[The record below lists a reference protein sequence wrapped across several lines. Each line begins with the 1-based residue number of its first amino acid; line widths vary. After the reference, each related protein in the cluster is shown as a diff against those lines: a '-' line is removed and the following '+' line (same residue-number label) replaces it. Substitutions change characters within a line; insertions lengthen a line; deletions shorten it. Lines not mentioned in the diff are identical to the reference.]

1 MKAPL
6 VITLLMLSPVTAFA
20 EEVTDIEIPAACLP
34 YADTTT
40 DIEEAATWNQILSF
54 AACVQDA
61 SLEHIDDA
69 EQLPALIARFELA
82 LAPSMALYL
91 AALEH
96 GPTPV
101 QLRAA
106 FQIGM
111 MQISLI
117 TRARESLVAPDDR
130 QKNAKSAASYR
141 KLQHQL
147 EPLLQTPAK
156 LAWTLFMTIDQVASE
171 APSTITD
178 DVTRNMVR
186 TSHAMAQSLR
196 WSLDDDE
203 SDSSSER
210 PLLADQLTGSPRA
223 ASAQTPDTHR
233 PQ

>member
-6 VITLLMLSPVTAFA
+6 VITLFMLSPVAAFA
-20 EEVTDIEIPAACLP
+20 EDVADVEIPAACLP

-40 DIEEAATWNQILSF
+40 DIEEVATWNQVLSF
-54 AACVQDA
+54 AACVQDT
-61 SLEHIDDA
+61 SLEHVDDP

-96 GPTPV
+96 GPTAI

-106 FQIGM
+106 YQIGM

-117 TRARESLVAPDDR
+117 TRARESLIAPDDR
-130 QKNAKSAASYR
+130 RKNTKSAANYR
-141 KLQHQL
+141 KLQQQL

-156 LAWTLFMTIDQVASE
+156 LAWTLFMTVDQVASE
-171 APSTITD
+171 DPSTITD

-186 TSHAMAQSLR
+186 TSQAMAQSLR
-196 WSLDDDE
+196 WSLEDDE
-203 SDSSSER
+203 SDSSSEG
-210 PLLADQLTGSPRA
+210 PLLADQLTGAPHA
-223 ASAQTPDTHR
+223 ASARTPDTHR